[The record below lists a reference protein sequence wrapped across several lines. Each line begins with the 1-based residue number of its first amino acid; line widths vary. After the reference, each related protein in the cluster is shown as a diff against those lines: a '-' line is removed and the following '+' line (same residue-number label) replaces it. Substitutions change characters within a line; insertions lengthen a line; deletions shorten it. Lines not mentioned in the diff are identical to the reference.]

1 MKKKYSTP
9 TTKAIKV
16 RISNHLLDA
25 SPVKVTDEVNN
36 EGYDAKED
44 ISFGW

>member
-16 RISNHLLDA
+16 RISNHLLDT
-25 SPVKVTDEVNN
+25 SVEVSNDVNN
-36 EGYDAKED
+36 GAYDAKED